1 MKLSLK
7 QLGEYFKEV
16 KNEVKKV
23 NWPTRQETL
32 KRTLMVLGITIL
44 VAAFLGLL
52 DYIFTTGVIQNL
64 IKK

>member
-1 MKLSLK
+1 MKLSFK
-7 QLGEYFKEV
+7 QIGEYFKEV

-23 NWPTRQETL
+23 NWPTRKETI

-52 DYIFTTGVIQNL
+52 DILFRDFVIAYL
-64 IKK
+64 IR